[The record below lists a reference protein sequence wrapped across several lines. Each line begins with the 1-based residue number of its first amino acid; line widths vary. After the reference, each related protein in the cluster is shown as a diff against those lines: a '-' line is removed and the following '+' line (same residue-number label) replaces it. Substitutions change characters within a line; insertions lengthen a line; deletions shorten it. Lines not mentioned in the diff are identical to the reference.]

1 MKPKSIWQTLSR
13 RSFLTVACTL
23 LVSVVTLIYFLPRES
38 KFGYVYELNKPW
50 HYPQLIASYDFVIY
64 KTDDEVKRE
73 RDSVV
78 RQFVPYYRV
87 DSLVAE
93 KQIAALRKDF
103 YAGKFRGIP
112 VYYLPRLVENLRQI
126 YARGILDVSDYEGF
140 LKGDSHVLRLIR
152 GQEATTGE
160 VENFFTIRTAYDYL
174 LNRDRGALSQ
184 EALRECNLNDYLAV
198 NVKNDTAK
206 NRLELQSELSQ
217 VSDNIGMVQSGQL
230 VIDRGQIVNA
240 EHVRILN
247 SLKKESEQRMDPSR
261 GYWFIFAGQVIFVI
275 LLISLLFTYLKLFRR
290 DYFSSPHSVLLL
302 FSFVTVFPVI
312 TYLMM
317 AHHFY
322 SVYLVPYALIPI
334 FVRIF
339 MDSRTSFMAVVTS
352 SLLSALSLH
361 SPFEFVLWQI
371 VTGATVIYSLRE
383 LTERSQLLRTVLAV
397 VVVGLVISI
406 GYDLSQG
413 LNGDAFDRSRIV
425 YMIIGGILL
434 LFAYPLMYFVEKL
447 FGFTSSVTLVELT
460 NTNNPILRKMSKVA
474 QGTFNHSMQVSNL
487 AAEVADKIGAKA
499 QLARTGALYHDI
511 GKVLNPAFFT
521 ENQSG
526 VNPHDTISEERS
538 AQIIIN
544 HVTDGLRLAE
554 KYHLPQVIKEFIRT
568 HHGTGLVKYFYIQYC
583 NKHVG
588 EPVDEE
594 AFRYPG
600 PNPQTRE
607 QAVVMMCD
615 SVEAA
620 SRSLKEYTE
629 ESITQL
635 VNRIVDSQL
644 AEGHFKECPI
654 TFRDIADA
662 KRTLIDSLKTI
673 YHTRISYPEIKKPTD
688 QAQNSPLRGFKGTH
702 PWHFKMMRRKH
713 ERQRMKYAE
722 PWKAFSASSGR
733 KMAERPL
740 HYFALHFHALR

>member
-112 VYYLPRLVENLRQI
+112 VYYLPRLVENMRQI

-174 LNRDRGALSQ
+174 LNRDKDALSQ

-521 ENQSG
+521 ENQTG

-588 EPVDEE
+588 ETVDED

-662 KRTLIDSLKTI
+662 KRTLIDCLKTI
-673 YHTRISYPEIKKPTD
+673 YHTRISYPEVKKPTD
-688 QAQNSPLRGFKGTH
+688 QAHNSPLRGFKRTH
-702 PWHFKMMRRKH
+702 PWHFNK
-713 ERQRMKYAE
+713 
-722 PWKAFSASSGR
+722 
-733 KMAERPL
+733 
-740 HYFALHFHALR
+740 

>member
-1 MKPKSIWQTLSR
+1 MKPQSIWQTLSR

-103 YAGKFRGIP
+103 YAGKFRGVP
-112 VYYLPRLVENLRQI
+112 VNYLPRLVENLRQI

-140 LKGDSHVLRLIR
+140 LKSDSHVLRLIR

-184 EALRECNLNDYLAV
+184 ESLRGCNLNDYLAV

-702 PWHFKMMRRKH
+702 PWHFNK
-713 ERQRMKYAE
+713 
-722 PWKAFSASSGR
+722 
-733 KMAERPL
+733 
-740 HYFALHFHALR
+740 

>member
-103 YAGKFRGIP
+103 YAGKFRGVP

-140 LKGDSHVLRLIR
+140 LKSDSHVLRLIR

-174 LNRDRGALSQ
+174 LNRDKGALSQ
-184 EALRECNLNDYLAV
+184 ESLRGCNLNDYLAV

-688 QAQNSPLRGFKGTH
+688 QTQNSPLRGFKGTH
-702 PWHFKMMRRKH
+702 PWHFNK
-713 ERQRMKYAE
+713 
-722 PWKAFSASSGR
+722 
-733 KMAERPL
+733 
-740 HYFALHFHALR
+740 

>member
-1 MKPKSIWQTLSR
+1 M
-13 RSFLTVACTL
+13 ACTL

-112 VYYLPRLVENLRQI
+112 VYYLPRLVENMRQI

-140 LKGDSHVLRLIR
+140 LKSDSHVLRLIR

-174 LNRDRGALSQ
+174 LNRDKGALSQ

-588 EPVDEE
+588 EAVDED

-688 QAQNSPLRGFKGTH
+688 QTQNSPLRGFKGTH
-702 PWHFKMMRRKH
+702 PWHFNK
-713 ERQRMKYAE
+713 
-722 PWKAFSASSGR
+722 
-733 KMAERPL
+733 
-740 HYFALHFHALR
+740 

>member
-112 VYYLPRLVENLRQI
+112 VYSLPRLVENMRQI

-140 LKGDSHVLRLIR
+140 LKSDSHVLRLIR

-174 LNRDRGALSQ
+174 LNRDKGALSQ
-184 EALRECNLNDYLAV
+184 ESLRGCNLNDYLAV

-588 EPVDEE
+588 EPVDED

-688 QAQNSPLRGFKGTH
+688 QAHNSPLRGFKGTH
-702 PWHFKMMRRKH
+702 PWHFNK
-713 ERQRMKYAE
+713 
-722 PWKAFSASSGR
+722 
-733 KMAERPL
+733 
-740 HYFALHFHALR
+740 

>member
-1 MKPKSIWQTLSR
+1 M
-13 RSFLTVACTL
+13 TVACTL

-112 VYYLPRLVENLRQI
+112 VYYLPRLVENMRQI
-126 YARGILDVSDYEGF
+126 YARGILDVSDYEGSF
-140 LKGDSHVLRLIR
+140 KSDFHVLRLIR
-152 GQEATTGE
+152 GQEATTEE
-160 VENFFTIRTAYDYL
+160 VENFFTIRTAYDFL
-174 LNRDRGALSQ
+174 VNRDKGALSQ
-184 EALRECNLNDYLAV
+184 EALRSCNLNNYLAV

-688 QAQNSPLRGFKGTH
+688 QAHNSPLRGFKGTH
-702 PWHFKMMRRKH
+702 PWHFNK
-713 ERQRMKYAE
+713 
-722 PWKAFSASSGR
+722 
-733 KMAERPL
+733 
-740 HYFALHFHALR
+740 

>member
-1 MKPKSIWQTLSR
+1 M
-13 RSFLTVACTL
+13 ACTL

-174 LNRDRGALSQ
+174 LNRDKGALSQ
-184 EALRECNLNDYLAV
+184 ESLRGCNLNDYLAV

-673 YHTRISYPEIKKPTD
+673 YHTRISYPEVKKPTD
-688 QAQNSPLRGFKGTH
+688 QAHNSPLRGFKGTH
-702 PWHFKMMRRKH
+702 PWHFNK
-713 ERQRMKYAE
+713 
-722 PWKAFSASSGR
+722 
-733 KMAERPL
+733 
-740 HYFALHFHALR
+740 

>member
-112 VYYLPRLVENLRQI
+112 VYYLPRLVENMRQI

-174 LNRDRGALSQ
+174 LNRDKGALSQ
-184 EALRECNLNDYLAV
+184 ESLRGCNLNDYLAV

-397 VVVGLVISI
+397 VLVGLVISI

-425 YMIIGGILL
+425 YMFIGGILL

-688 QAQNSPLRGFKGTH
+688 QAHNSPLRGFKGTH
-702 PWHFKMMRRKH
+702 PWHFNK
-713 ERQRMKYAE
+713 
-722 PWKAFSASSGR
+722 
-733 KMAERPL
+733 
-740 HYFALHFHALR
+740 

>member
-1 MKPKSIWQTLSR
+1 M
-13 RSFLTVACTL
+13 ACTL

-174 LNRDRGALSQ
+174 LNRDKGALSQ
-184 EALRECNLNDYLAV
+184 ESLRGCNLNDYLAV

-588 EPVDEE
+588 ETVDEE

-688 QAQNSPLRGFKGTH
+688 QAHNSPLRGFKGTH
-702 PWHFKMMRRKH
+702 PWHFNK
-713 ERQRMKYAE
+713 
-722 PWKAFSASSGR
+722 
-733 KMAERPL
+733 
-740 HYFALHFHALR
+740 

>member
-1 MKPKSIWQTLSR
+1 M
-13 RSFLTVACTL
+13 ACTL

-112 VYYLPRLVENLRQI
+112 VYYLPRLVENMRQI

-140 LKGDSHVLRLIR
+140 LKSDSHVLRLIR

-174 LNRDRGALSQ
+174 LNRDKGALSQ
-184 EALRECNLNDYLAV
+184 ESLRGCNLNDYLAV

-688 QAQNSPLRGFKGTH
+688 QAHNSPLRGFKGTH
-702 PWHFKMMRRKH
+702 PWHFNK
-713 ERQRMKYAE
+713 
-722 PWKAFSASSGR
+722 
-733 KMAERPL
+733 
-740 HYFALHFHALR
+740 

>member
-174 LNRDRGALSQ
+174 LNRDKGALSQ
-184 EALRECNLNDYLAV
+184 ESLRECNLNDYLAV

-588 EPVDEE
+588 ETVDEE

-673 YHTRISYPEIKKPTD
+673 YHTRISYPEVKKPTD
-688 QAQNSPLRGFKGTH
+688 QAHNSPLRGFKGTH
-702 PWHFKMMRRKH
+702 PWHFNK
-713 ERQRMKYAE
+713 
-722 PWKAFSASSGR
+722 
-733 KMAERPL
+733 
-740 HYFALHFHALR
+740 

>member
-103 YAGKFRGIP
+103 YAGKFRGVP

-174 LNRDRGALSQ
+174 LNRDKGALSQ

-322 SVYLVPYALIPI
+322 NVYLVPYALIPI

-588 EPVDEE
+588 ETVDEE

-688 QAQNSPLRGFKGTH
+688 QTQNSPLRGFKGTH
-702 PWHFKMMRRKH
+702 PWHFNK
-713 ERQRMKYAE
+713 
-722 PWKAFSASSGR
+722 
-733 KMAERPL
+733 
-740 HYFALHFHALR
+740 

>member
-1 MKPKSIWQTLSR
+1 M
-13 RSFLTVACTL
+13 TVACTL

-112 VYYLPRLVENLRQI
+112 VYYLPRLVENMRQI

-140 LKGDSHVLRLIR
+140 LKSDSHVLRLIR

-174 LNRDRGALSQ
+174 LNRDKGALSQ
-184 EALRECNLNDYLAV
+184 ESLRGCNLNDYLAV

-588 EPVDEE
+588 ETVDED

-688 QAQNSPLRGFKGTH
+688 QAHNSPLRGFKGTH
-702 PWHFKMMRRKH
+702 PWHFNK
-713 ERQRMKYAE
+713 
-722 PWKAFSASSGR
+722 
-733 KMAERPL
+733 
-740 HYFALHFHALR
+740 

>member
-103 YAGKFRGIP
+103 YAGKFRGVP

-174 LNRDRGALSQ
+174 LNRDKGALSQ
-184 EALRECNLNDYLAV
+184 ESLRGCNLNDYLAV

-588 EPVDEE
+588 ESVDEE

-688 QAQNSPLRGFKGTH
+688 QAHNSPLRGFKGTH
-702 PWHFKMMRRKH
+702 PWHFNK
-713 ERQRMKYAE
+713 
-722 PWKAFSASSGR
+722 
-733 KMAERPL
+733 
-740 HYFALHFHALR
+740 

>member
-1 MKPKSIWQTLSR
+1 M
-13 RSFLTVACTL
+13 TVACTL

-112 VYYLPRLVENLRQI
+112 VYYLPRLVENLRHI

-140 LKGDSHVLRLIR
+140 LKSDSHVLRLIR

-184 EALRECNLNDYLAV
+184 ESLRGCNLNDYLAV

-644 AEGHFKECPI
+644 AEGHFKKCPI

-688 QAQNSPLRGFKGTH
+688 QAHNSPLRGFKGTH
-702 PWHFKMMRRKH
+702 PWHFNND
-713 ERQRMKYAE
+713 ATG
-722 PWKAFSASSGR
+722 A
-733 KMAERPL
+733 
-740 HYFALHFHALR
+740 

>member
-1 MKPKSIWQTLSR
+1 M
-13 RSFLTVACTL
+13 TVACTL

-103 YAGKFRGIP
+103 YAGKFRGVP

-174 LNRDRGALSQ
+174 LNRDKGALSQ
-184 EALRECNLNDYLAV
+184 ESLRGCNLNDYLAV

-688 QAQNSPLRGFKGTH
+688 QTQNSPLRGFKGTH
-702 PWHFKMMRRKH
+702 PWHFNK
-713 ERQRMKYAE
+713 
-722 PWKAFSASSGR
+722 
-733 KMAERPL
+733 
-740 HYFALHFHALR
+740 

>member
-1 MKPKSIWQTLSR
+1 MKPKSIWRTLSR

-112 VYYLPRLVENLRQI
+112 VYYLPRLVENMRQI

-184 EALRECNLNDYLAV
+184 ESLRGCNLNDYLAV

-588 EPVDEE
+588 ETVDED

-702 PWHFKMMRRKH
+702 PWHFNK
-713 ERQRMKYAE
+713 
-722 PWKAFSASSGR
+722 
-733 KMAERPL
+733 
-740 HYFALHFHALR
+740 

>member
-1 MKPKSIWQTLSR
+1 MKPKSIWQSLSR

-103 YAGKFRGIP
+103 YAGKFRGVP
-112 VYYLPRLVENLRQI
+112 VYYLPRLVENMRQV

-174 LNRDRGALSQ
+174 LNRDKDALSQ

-588 EPVDEE
+588 ETVDED

-688 QAQNSPLRGFKGTH
+688 QTQNSPLRGFKGTH
-702 PWHFKMMRRKH
+702 PWHFNK
-713 ERQRMKYAE
+713 
-722 PWKAFSASSGR
+722 
-733 KMAERPL
+733 
-740 HYFALHFHALR
+740 

>member
-93 KQIAALRKDF
+93 NQIAALRKDF
-103 YAGKFRGIP
+103 YAGKFRGVP
-112 VYYLPRLVENLRQI
+112 VYYLPRLVENMRQI
-126 YARGILDVSDYEGF
+126 YARGILDVSDYEDF
-140 LKGDSHVLRLIR
+140 LKGDSRVLRLIR

-174 LNRDRGALSQ
+174 LNRDKGALSQ

-230 VIDRGQIVNA
+230 VIDRGQIVNS
-240 EHVRILN
+240 EHMRILN

-302 FSFVTVFPVI
+302 FSFVTVFPII

-588 EPVDEE
+588 ETVDED

-673 YHTRISYPEIKKPTD
+673 YHTRISYPEVKKPTD
-688 QAQNSPLRGFKGTH
+688 QAHNSPLRGFKGTH
-702 PWHFKMMRRKH
+702 PWHFNK
-713 ERQRMKYAE
+713 
-722 PWKAFSASSGR
+722 
-733 KMAERPL
+733 
-740 HYFALHFHALR
+740 

>member
-1 MKPKSIWQTLSR
+1 M
-13 RSFLTVACTL
+13 ACTL

-406 GYDLSQG
+406 SYDLSQG

-588 EPVDEE
+588 ETVDEE

-688 QAQNSPLRGFKGTH
+688 QTQNSPLRGFKGTH
-702 PWHFKMMRRKH
+702 PWHFNK
-713 ERQRMKYAE
+713 
-722 PWKAFSASSGR
+722 
-733 KMAERPL
+733 
-740 HYFALHFHALR
+740 

>member
-1 MKPKSIWQTLSR
+1 M
-13 RSFLTVACTL
+13 TVACTL

-140 LKGDSHVLRLIR
+140 LKSDSHVLRLIR

-174 LNRDRGALSQ
+174 LNRDKDALSQ

-240 EHVRILN
+240 EHMRILN

-688 QAQNSPLRGFKGTH
+688 QAHNSPLRGFKGTH
-702 PWHFKMMRRKH
+702 PWHFNK
-713 ERQRMKYAE
+713 
-722 PWKAFSASSGR
+722 
-733 KMAERPL
+733 
-740 HYFALHFHALR
+740 

>member
-174 LNRDRGALSQ
+174 LNRDKGALSQ
-184 EALRECNLNDYLAV
+184 ESLRGCNLNDYLAV

-568 HHGTGLVKYFYIQYC
+568 HHGTGIVKYFYIQYC

-688 QAQNSPLRGFKGTH
+688 QAHNSPLRGFKGTH
-702 PWHFKMMRRKH
+702 PWHFNK
-713 ERQRMKYAE
+713 
-722 PWKAFSASSGR
+722 
-733 KMAERPL
+733 
-740 HYFALHFHALR
+740 

>member
-112 VYYLPRLVENLRQI
+112 VYYLPRLVENLRHI

-174 LNRDRGALSQ
+174 LNRDKGALSQ
-184 EALRECNLNDYLAV
+184 ESLRGCNLNDYLAV

-230 VIDRGQIVNA
+230 VIDRGQIVNS
-240 EHVRILN
+240 EHMRILN

-588 EPVDEE
+588 ETVDEE

-702 PWHFKMMRRKH
+702 PWHFNK
-713 ERQRMKYAE
+713 
-722 PWKAFSASSGR
+722 
-733 KMAERPL
+733 
-740 HYFALHFHALR
+740 

>member
-1 MKPKSIWQTLSR
+1 MKPKSIWQSLSR

-103 YAGKFRGIP
+103 YAGKFRGVP

-568 HHGTGLVKYFYIQYC
+568 HHGMGLVKYFYIQYC

-588 EPVDEE
+588 ETVDED

-702 PWHFKMMRRKH
+702 PWHFNK
-713 ERQRMKYAE
+713 
-722 PWKAFSASSGR
+722 
-733 KMAERPL
+733 
-740 HYFALHFHALR
+740 

>member
-174 LNRDRGALSQ
+174 LNRDKGALSQ
-184 EALRECNLNDYLAV
+184 ESLRGCNLNDYLAV

-413 LNGDAFDRSRIV
+413 LNGDAFDRSRIM

-434 LFAYPLMYFVEKL
+434 LFAYPLMYFVEKI

-635 VNRIVDSQL
+635 VNRIVDSHL

-688 QAQNSPLRGFKGTH
+688 QAHNSPLRGFKGTH
-702 PWHFKMMRRKH
+702 PWHFNK
-713 ERQRMKYAE
+713 
-722 PWKAFSASSGR
+722 
-733 KMAERPL
+733 
-740 HYFALHFHALR
+740 

>member
-1 MKPKSIWQTLSR
+1 MKPKSIWQSLSR

-174 LNRDRGALSQ
+174 LNRDKDALSQ

-230 VIDRGQIVNA
+230 VIDRGQIVNS
-240 EHVRILN
+240 EHMRILN

-588 EPVDEE
+588 ETVDEE

-688 QAQNSPLRGFKGTH
+688 QAHNSPLRGFKGTH
-702 PWHFKMMRRKH
+702 PWHFNK
-713 ERQRMKYAE
+713 
-722 PWKAFSASSGR
+722 
-733 KMAERPL
+733 
-740 HYFALHFHALR
+740 

>member
-1 MKPKSIWQTLSR
+1 M
-13 RSFLTVACTL
+13 TVACTL

-112 VYYLPRLVENLRQI
+112 VYYLPRLVENMRQI

-140 LKGDSHVLRLIR
+140 LKSDSHVLRLIR

-174 LNRDRGALSQ
+174 LNRDKGALSQ
-184 EALRECNLNDYLAV
+184 ESLRGCNLNDYLAV

-688 QAQNSPLRGFKGTH
+688 QTQNSPLRGFKGTH
-702 PWHFKMMRRKH
+702 PWHFNK
-713 ERQRMKYAE
+713 
-722 PWKAFSASSGR
+722 
-733 KMAERPL
+733 
-740 HYFALHFHALR
+740 

>member
-103 YAGKFRGIP
+103 YAGKFRGVP

-174 LNRDRGALSQ
+174 LNRDKGALSQ
-184 EALRECNLNDYLAV
+184 EALRGCNLNDYLAV

-588 EPVDEE
+588 ETVDEE

-688 QAQNSPLRGFKGTH
+688 QAHNSPLRGFKGTH
-702 PWHFKMMRRKH
+702 PWHFNK
-713 ERQRMKYAE
+713 
-722 PWKAFSASSGR
+722 
-733 KMAERPL
+733 
-740 HYFALHFHALR
+740 

>member
-126 YARGILDVSDYEGF
+126 YARGILDVSDYEGS

-174 LNRDRGALSQ
+174 LNRDKGALSQ
-184 EALRECNLNDYLAV
+184 ESLRGCNLNDYLAV

-588 EPVDEE
+588 ETVDED

-673 YHTRISYPEIKKPTD
+673 YHTRISYPEVKKPTD
-688 QAQNSPLRGFKGTH
+688 QAHNSPLRGFKGTH
-702 PWHFKMMRRKH
+702 PWHFNK
-713 ERQRMKYAE
+713 
-722 PWKAFSASSGR
+722 
-733 KMAERPL
+733 
-740 HYFALHFHALR
+740 

>member
-1 MKPKSIWQTLSR
+1 M
-13 RSFLTVACTL
+13 TVACTL

-78 RQFVPYYRV
+78 RQFVPYYRA

-174 LNRDRGALSQ
+174 LNRDKGALSQ
-184 EALRECNLNDYLAV
+184 ESLRGCNLNDYLAV

-588 EPVDEE
+588 ETVDED

-688 QAQNSPLRGFKGTH
+688 QAHNSPLRGFKGTH
-702 PWHFKMMRRKH
+702 PWHFNK
-713 ERQRMKYAE
+713 
-722 PWKAFSASSGR
+722 
-733 KMAERPL
+733 
-740 HYFALHFHALR
+740 

>member
-140 LKGDSHVLRLIR
+140 LKGDSRVLRLIR

-174 LNRDRGALSQ
+174 LNRDKGALSQ

-425 YMIIGGILL
+425 YMFIGGILL

-521 ENQSG
+521 ENQTG

-702 PWHFKMMRRKH
+702 PWHFNK
-713 ERQRMKYAE
+713 
-722 PWKAFSASSGR
+722 
-733 KMAERPL
+733 
-740 HYFALHFHALR
+740 

>member
-64 KTDDEVKRE
+64 KTGDEVKRE

-103 YAGKFRGIP
+103 YAGKFRGVP

-174 LNRDRGALSQ
+174 LNRDKGALSQ

-302 FSFVTVFPVI
+302 FSFVTVFSVI

-673 YHTRISYPEIKKPTD
+673 YHTRISYPEVKKPTD
-688 QAQNSPLRGFKGTH
+688 QAHNSPLRGFKGTH
-702 PWHFKMMRRKH
+702 PWHFNK
-713 ERQRMKYAE
+713 
-722 PWKAFSASSGR
+722 
-733 KMAERPL
+733 
-740 HYFALHFHALR
+740 

>member
-103 YAGKFRGIP
+103 YAGKFRGVP

-174 LNRDRGALSQ
+174 LNRDKGALSQ
-184 EALRECNLNDYLAV
+184 ESLRGCNLNDYLAV

-588 EPVDEE
+588 ETVDEE
-594 AFRYPG
+594 GFRYPG

-702 PWHFKMMRRKH
+702 PWHFNK
-713 ERQRMKYAE
+713 
-722 PWKAFSASSGR
+722 
-733 KMAERPL
+733 
-740 HYFALHFHALR
+740 

>member
-103 YAGKFRGIP
+103 YAGKFRGVP
-112 VYYLPRLVENLRQI
+112 VYYLPRLVENMRQI

-140 LKGDSHVLRLIR
+140 LKGGSHVLRLIR

-588 EPVDEE
+588 ETVDEE

-673 YHTRISYPEIKKPTD
+673 YHTRISYPEVKKPTD
-688 QAQNSPLRGFKGTH
+688 QAHNSPLRGFKGTH
-702 PWHFKMMRRKH
+702 PWHFNK
-713 ERQRMKYAE
+713 
-722 PWKAFSASSGR
+722 
-733 KMAERPL
+733 
-740 HYFALHFHALR
+740 

>member
-1 MKPKSIWQTLSR
+1 M
-13 RSFLTVACTL
+13 TVACTL

-103 YAGKFRGIP
+103 YAGKFRGVP

-140 LKGDSHVLRLIR
+140 LKSDSHVLRLIR

-174 LNRDRGALSQ
+174 LNRDKGALSQ
-184 EALRECNLNDYLAV
+184 ESLRGCNLNDYLAV

-588 EPVDEE
+588 ETVDEE

-688 QAQNSPLRGFKGTH
+688 QAHNSPLRGFKGTH
-702 PWHFKMMRRKH
+702 PWHFNK
-713 ERQRMKYAE
+713 
-722 PWKAFSASSGR
+722 
-733 KMAERPL
+733 
-740 HYFALHFHALR
+740 

>member
-140 LKGDSHVLRLIR
+140 LKSDSHVLRLIR

-174 LNRDRGALSQ
+174 LNRDKDALSQ

-688 QAQNSPLRGFKGTH
+688 QTQNSPLRGFKGTH
-702 PWHFKMMRRKH
+702 PWHFNK
-713 ERQRMKYAE
+713 
-722 PWKAFSASSGR
+722 
-733 KMAERPL
+733 
-740 HYFALHFHALR
+740 

>member
-126 YARGILDVSDYEGF
+126 YGRGILDVSDYEGF

-174 LNRDRGALSQ
+174 LNRDKGALSQ

-588 EPVDEE
+588 ETVDED

-688 QAQNSPLRGFKGTH
+688 QAHNSPLRGFKGTH
-702 PWHFKMMRRKH
+702 PWHFNK
-713 ERQRMKYAE
+713 
-722 PWKAFSASSGR
+722 
-733 KMAERPL
+733 
-740 HYFALHFHALR
+740 

>member
-140 LKGDSHVLRLIR
+140 LKSDSHVLRLIR

-174 LNRDRGALSQ
+174 LNRDKGALSQ

-588 EPVDEE
+588 ETVDEE

-688 QAQNSPLRGFKGTH
+688 QAHNSPLRGFKGTH
-702 PWHFKMMRRKH
+702 PWHFNK
-713 ERQRMKYAE
+713 
-722 PWKAFSASSGR
+722 
-733 KMAERPL
+733 
-740 HYFALHFHALR
+740 

>member
-1 MKPKSIWQTLSR
+1 M
-13 RSFLTVACTL
+13 TVACTL

-112 VYYLPRLVENLRQI
+112 VYYLPRLVENLRHV

-140 LKGDSHVLRLIR
+140 LKSDSHVLRLIR

-174 LNRDRGALSQ
+174 LNRDKGALSQ
-184 EALRECNLNDYLAV
+184 ESLRGCNLNDYLAV

-702 PWHFKMMRRKH
+702 PWHFNK
-713 ERQRMKYAE
+713 
-722 PWKAFSASSGR
+722 
-733 KMAERPL
+733 
-740 HYFALHFHALR
+740 

>member
-93 KQIAALRKDF
+93 NQIAALRKDF
-103 YAGKFRGIP
+103 YAGKFRGVP
-112 VYYLPRLVENLRQI
+112 VYYLPRLVENMRQI

-140 LKGDSHVLRLIR
+140 LKGDSRVLRLIR

-174 LNRDRGALSQ
+174 LNRDKGALSQ

-230 VIDRGQIVNA
+230 VIDRGQIVNS
-240 EHVRILN
+240 EQMRILN

-302 FSFVTVFPVI
+302 FSFVTVFPII

-702 PWHFKMMRRKH
+702 PWHFNK
-713 ERQRMKYAE
+713 
-722 PWKAFSASSGR
+722 
-733 KMAERPL
+733 
-740 HYFALHFHALR
+740 